1 MEKIILAKKITEE
14 FIDIHEVKAIAMG
27 GSQTNGILDRHSDVD
42 LYIYAETIVSLSKR
56 KAIVEKLGASKA
68 DMNLTFWDTGDE
80 WFDKETGI
88 EIDVMFWSPDWIEG
102 QLGRVL
108 KEHQAS
114 MGYTTCFWR
123 TVKNSTILF
132 DRTRWF
138 SELQAKSN
146 QPYPDELKRAIIAR
160 NHPVLRTVIPS
171 YYAQIKKALI
181 RRDLISINHRLAAML
196 ASYFD
201 VLFAL
206 NEVLHPGEKKI
217 IRFIIS
223 ECSRFPTDIERKV
236 EHILQLGAGG
246 DVNLLIA
253 LDGLID
259 DLDEILKEEGFDPN
273 NTLSIESMVKYRVAA
288 NKACKS

>member
-1 MEKIILAKKITEE
+1 
-14 FIDIHEVKAIAMG
+14 VKAIAMG
-27 GSQTNGILDRHSDVD
+27 GSQITGILDRHSDID
-42 LYIYAETIVSLSKR
+42 LCIYAEKIVPLSKR

-88 EIDVMFWSPDWIEG
+88 EIDVMFWSPAWIEG
-102 QLGRVL
+102 QLERVL
-108 KEHQAS
+108 TRHQAS

-132 DRTRWF
+132 DLNKWLG
-138 SELQAKSN
+138 ELQAKCN
-146 QPYPDELKRAIIAR
+146 QPYPNELKRAIIAK
-160 NHPVLRTVIPS
+160 NHPVLRTIIPS
-171 YYAQIKKALI
+171 YYAQIKKALE
-181 RRDLISINHRLAAML
+181 RRDLVSINHRLAALL

-217 IRFIIS
+217 IRFIMS
-223 ECSRFPTDIERKV
+223 ECSKIPTDIERKV
-236 EHILQLGAGG
+236 EYILQLGAIG
-246 DVNLLIA
+246 DVNLLME

-259 DLDEILKEEGFDPN
+259 DLDEILKDQGYDP
-273 NTLSIESMVKYRVAA
+273 A
-288 NKACKS
+288 NQ